1 MTGRE
6 FILYILSNNLENEQ
20 LFDKD
25 GTFIGFMTVEEA
37 AFKFGVGSSTVNTWI
52 LLGRL
57 RAVMIGNKMYIPVNA
72 ELKEVSDAV

>member
-6 FILYILSNNLENEQ
+6 FILYILTNNLENEQ

-25 GTFIGFMTVEEA
+25 GTFIGFMTIEEA
-37 AFKFGVGSSTVNTWI
+37 AVKFGVGSSTVNTWI

>member
-25 GTFIGFMTVEEA
+25 GTFIGFMTIEEA
-37 AFKFGVGSSTVNTWI
+37 AVKFGVGSSTVNTWI

-57 RAVMIGNKMYIPVNA
+57 RAVMIGNRMYIPVNA

>member
-25 GTFIGFMTVEEA
+25 GTFIGFMTIEEA
-37 AFKFGVGSSTVNTWI
+37 ATKFGVGSSTVNTWV

-57 RAVMIGNKMYIPVNA
+57 RAVMIGNRMYIPVNA
-72 ELKEVSDAV
+72 ELKEVSNAV

>member
-25 GTFIGFMTVEEA
+25 GTFIGFMTIEEA
-37 AFKFGVGSSTVNTWI
+37 AVKFGVGSSTVNTWI

>member
-25 GTFIGFMTVEEA
+25 GTFIGFMTIEEA
-37 AFKFGVGSSTVNTWI
+37 AVKFGVGSSTVNTWV